1 MEIEKNRSLFFVRG
15 NFVDNQNS
23 GVTDI
28 YSYQEYQ
35 AAADIM
41 DFCYINASPR
51 VPLPQ
56 CSLFTE
62 FL

>member
-1 MEIEKNRSLFFVRG
+1 MRG

-35 AAADIM
+35 AAADIW
-41 DFCYINASPR
+41 ISII
-51 VPLPQ
+51 
-56 CSLFTE
+56 
-62 FL
+62 

>member
-1 MEIEKNRSLFFVRG
+1 MRG

-35 AAADIM
+35 AAARGPNIWISVT
-41 DFCYINASPR
+41 YI
-51 VPLPQ
+51 
-56 CSLFTE
+56 
-62 FL
+62 